1 MPMTSATKSIRRL
14 LNDEEGGTHIEYA
27 IIGGFT
33 GVLLM
38 GGLLSLED
46 GLSTFYTG
54 LASILATVL

>member
-1 MPMTSATKSIRRL
+1 MPTTSATSSIQRL
-14 LNDEEGGTHIEYA
+14 LIDEAGGTHIEYA

-54 LASILATVL
+54 LAGILATVL

>member
-1 MPMTSATKSIRRL
+1 MQMTSAAKNIRRL
-14 LNDEEGGTHIEYA
+14 LDNDEGGTHIEYA

-54 LASILATVL
+54 LAGILATVL

>member
-1 MPMTSATKSIRRL
+1 MRTALFTRNIASFID
-14 LNDEEGGTHIEYA
+14 DERAGTHIEYA

-38 GGLLSLED
+38 GGLLSLEG

-54 LASILATVL
+54 LAGILASVL